1 MRKFLATRK
10 PSSKVGALQLS
21 MRLRR
26 HIFALLLCLAA
37 SAALAAPSPT
47 PKFAPPLK
55 PTGPVKPLP
64 NASPAPSEKPARTPK
79 PKPSASPSVSPSSSA
94 SPSPKP
100 TKTPPPLKPDAELD
114 NVAEE
119 YIRGY
124 LAARPLHATA
134 LGFHEYDG
142 RINEDTRLAIDA
154 ELARL
159 RRFDDRLAKFDI
171 AKLGPRQAIDLRL
184 LQAAVKK
191 ELFFIQ
197 DLGMYDHNPLTYA
210 RALDVGVY
218 AKRKYAPAEDRVR
231 SIVVVE
237 NQAPN
242 LIIAAKTNLAD
253 VLPKPYVELAIQTA
267 RGASE
272 FLKKDLIES
281 VADLKDDALRATF
294 LQANRRAAAA
304 LTEYAAW
311 LEKEKLP
318 KAMAD
323 FAIGEEKYQRFLTE
337 TELVNMP
344 PAKLLELGMTELKK
358 EQDDFAES
366 AKKIDETRPA
376 DVVFKQI
383 QSDHPTA
390 ANLIPEITKRLDAV
404 KKFVIDRKLVT
415 LGSDTKTQVK
425 ETPQDRRATSF
436 ASMDTPGPF
445 EKRANEAYFYVT
457 PPENDW
463 TELQKEQWLTSFNYF
478 MSDLVSIHEVYPGHY
493 VQFLH
498 LNASK
503 ATKAEKIF
511 GATSFIEGWAHYCE
525 KMMIDE
531 GFGGAAPNAKPS
543 EDDVQRAAK
552 YRMVQAQA
560 ALVRLCRLCV
570 SIKMH
575 TQGMS
580 VDEATKFF
588 QDNCYMEEKPARAEA
603 MRGTFDIGYGS
614 YSLGKLEILKLRADY
629 QAQEGDKFSLKKFH
643 DEVLSHGMLPIRLL
657 REVLLKD
664 KAKWD
669 EVL

>member
-1 MRKFLATRK
+1 
-10 PSSKVGALQLS
+10 

-26 HIFALLLCLAA
+26 SIFALLLCLAV
-37 SAALAAPSPT
+37 SAGSAAPSPSPSPT
-47 PKFAPPLK
+47 PTAKPGPPLK
-55 PTGPVKPLP
+55 PTGPVKPLQ
-64 NASPAPSEKPARTPK
+64 NASPSPSEKPSRSPRPK
-79 PKPSASPSVSPSSSA
+79 SSPSPASSSSPSA

-100 TKTPPPLKPDAELD
+100 APTKSPPALKPDAELD
-114 NVAEE
+114 VVADE

-142 RINEDTRLAIDA
+142 RINEHTRLAIDA

-159 RRFDDRLAKFDI
+159 RRFDDRLSKFDLT
-171 AKLGPRQAIDLRL
+171 KLGPRPAVDLRL
-184 LQAAVKK
+184 LQASIKK
-191 ELFFIQ
+191 ELFFIH
-197 DLGMYDHNPLTYA
+197 DLGMYEHNPLTYA

-218 AKRKYAPAEDRVR
+218 AKRKYAPIEDRVR

-272 FLKKDLIES
+272 FLKKDLIEGL
-281 VADLKDDALRATF
+281 ADLKDETLRATF
-294 LQANRRAAAA
+294 LQSNRRAASA

-318 KAMAD
+318 KAIAD
-323 FAIGEEKYQRFLTE
+323 FAIGEEKYQRFLSE
-337 TELVNMP
+337 TEFVSMH
-344 PAKLLELGMTELKK
+344 PAKLLEFGLAELKK
-358 EQDDFAES
+358 EQEVFAEA

-376 DVVFKQI
+376 DVIFKQI

-404 KKFVIDRKLVT
+404 KKFVADRKLVT
-415 LGSDTKTQVK
+415 ISGEAKAQAKD
-425 ETPQDRRATSF
+425 TPQDRRATSF

-445 EKRANEAYFYVT
+445 EKRANESYYYVT

-503 ATKAEKIF
+503 ATKAEKVFSAI
-511 GATSFIEGWAHYCE
+511 SFVEGWAHYCE
-525 KMMIDE
+525 QMMIDE

-543 EDDVQRAAK
+543 EDEIQRAAK

-560 ALVRLCRLCV
+560 AMLRPTPLCV

-580 VDEATKFF
+580 VEDATKFF
-588 QDNCYMEEKPARAEA
+588 QENCFMEEKPARAEA
-603 MRGTFDIGYGS
+603 MRGTFDLAYGN

-643 DEVLSHGMLPIRLL
+643 DELLNHGMLPIRLL
-657 REVLLKD
+657 REVMLKD